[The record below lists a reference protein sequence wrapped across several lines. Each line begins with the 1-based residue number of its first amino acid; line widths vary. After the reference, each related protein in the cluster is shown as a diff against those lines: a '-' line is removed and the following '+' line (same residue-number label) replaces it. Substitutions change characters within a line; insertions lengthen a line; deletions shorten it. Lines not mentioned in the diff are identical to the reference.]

1 MKLGTHPRWP
11 LHLPLGPSGR
21 QPRQTPHACSLW
33 RSRAADKVSWE
44 PPEGFGDRVQPW
56 ALLDCGHREGPHPH
70 SRNECTCR
78 AARDRP
84 PSAPW
89 APPHVCPGQDLGT
102 TLRLSWFQ
110 VPPGL
115 TLGGRAAVSSCA
127 QLRDSVL
134 SLGPETPWS
143 GFPPTI
149 WAPRSGSSEQLVC
162 FSRQDL
168 CCSQSASVYTP
179 AVPLLAGRFL

>member
-11 LHLPLGPSGR
+11 LRLPLGPSGR
-21 QPRQTPHACSLW
+21 QPGQTPHACSLW

-44 PPEGFGDRVQPW
+44 PPEGFGDCVQPW

-70 SRNECTCR
+70 AQNEHTCC
-78 AARDRP
+78 AARGRL

-102 TLRLSWFQ
+102 TLRLSWFW

-115 TLGGRAAVSSCA
+115 TLGGRAHCILLCSAPGLCPQPGARDAVEW
-127 QLRDSVL
+127 LPPDH
-134 SLGPETPWS
+134 LGPAI
-143 GFPPTI
+143 GLF
-149 WAPRSGSSEQLVC
+149 WAAHV
-162 FSRQDL
+162 
-168 CCSQSASVYTP
+168 
-179 AVPLLAGRFL
+179 FL